1 CRSVSIVPTTT
12 SEKSWPRCSAIISQ
26 CSAEN
31 ETAPVG
37 KTGAAYFI
45 HLVAHGG
52 RNQMQ
57 YADYQKSY
65 DLATGF
71 SLPRELTWY
80 ASINACLFPLV
91 PGTKVPF
98 EGFEWKEHASKDT
111 AVWRQWLQTCP
122 DCNWAM
128 HLGRSGLIAIDI
140 DVKHVGTEK
149 AWAEY

>member
-1 CRSVSIVPTTT
+1 MRDGSIPIRRACSASAERGRTKREVFHRAPAWTDSGSSSDAWSKPSTRTCRSVSIVPTTT

-71 SLPRELTWY
+71 
-80 ASINACLFPLV
+80 
-91 PGTKVPF
+91 
-98 EGFEWKEHASKDT
+98 
-111 AVWRQWLQTCP
+111 
-122 DCNWAM
+122 
-128 HLGRSGLIAIDI
+128 
-140 DVKHVGTEK
+140 
-149 AWAEY
+149 